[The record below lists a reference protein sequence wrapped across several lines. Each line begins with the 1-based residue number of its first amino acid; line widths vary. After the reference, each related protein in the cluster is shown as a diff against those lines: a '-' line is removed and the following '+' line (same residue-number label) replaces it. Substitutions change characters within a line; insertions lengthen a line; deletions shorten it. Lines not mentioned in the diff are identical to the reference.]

1 MFVGQGKGLR
11 NINMLHVSEVLLQ
24 PVDSFSLRQLFFV
37 VIQCSSPHRVT
48 L

>member
-24 PVDSFSLRQLFFV
+24 PVDSFRQLFFV